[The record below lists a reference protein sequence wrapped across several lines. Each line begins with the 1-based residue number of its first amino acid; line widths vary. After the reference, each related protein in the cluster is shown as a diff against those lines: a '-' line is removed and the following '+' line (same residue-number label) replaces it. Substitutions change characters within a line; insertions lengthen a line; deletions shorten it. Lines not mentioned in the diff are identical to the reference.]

1 MRNFKRLIAWT
12 IIAVLI
18 ECGGFIFLEKVYFS
32 TDLDVKFEKAQNTVK
47 DKVKEPEIT
56 FDEGIENLMFS
67 SDGKYGAYLENGQ
80 LKTISTK
87 DKSEKILNSNDGTIE
102 FYKWLDNDSSLI
114 VIKKVFENGAHYYK
128 PVAFDAKKGEEKE
141 LSDFDFKSV
150 KIKAAGSQGIS
161 DVAFSTAT
169 HSIYIKVKK
178 GPTTSDLY
186 YANVMNEL
194 KLVKQNRKIGTVV
207 VPITNT
213 NAVYEQLGA
222 IHILNNKY
230 ATQVPGVNNP
240 VILGTDD
247 NANVYFGNEVNG
259 KIKKIVYKDFSS
271 NETEWKNYTLDN
283 FVDKKDIYI
292 DYSGKIYINNESTS
306 SALELTTGKTIK
318 YKGKLLQSYSAG
330 LISLDDNKL
339 VKNKLND

>member
-1 MRNFKRLIAWT
+1 MRNFKRVIAWT

-18 ECGGFIFLEKVYFS
+18 ECGIFLFLEKVYFS
-32 TDLDVKFEKAQNTVK
+32 TDLNLKVEEAKNTVK
-47 DKVKEPEIT
+47 ENVKEPEIT
-56 FDEGIENLMFS
+56 FDEGIKDLTFS

-87 DKSEKILNSNDGTIE
+87 DKSEKTLNLKDGTIE

-114 VIKKVFENGAHYYK
+114 VIKKVLENGAHYYK

-141 LSDFDFKSV
+141 LSDFHYNNI
-150 KIKAAGSQGIS
+150 KIKAYGTEGIS

-169 HSIYIKVKK
+169 HSLYIKVKK

-186 YANVMNEL
+186 YANVMNQL

-230 ATQVPGVNNP
+230 ATQVPGVTNP

-247 NANVYFGNEVNG
+247 NSNVYFGNEVNG

-271 NETEWKNYTLDN
+271 TEASWKNYNLDN
-283 FVDKKDIYI
+283 FVNKKDIYI
-292 DYSGKIYINNESTS
+292 DYSGKIYINNESAG